1 MDREYW
7 LDQAEL
13 QLRQTGDDYNEADVS
28 SLADAMM
35 TEELECLAD

>member
-1 MDREYW
+1 MNRDYW

-13 QLRQTGDDYNEADVS
+13 QLQQTGDDYNEADVS

-35 TEELECLAD
+35 IENQGGF